1 MKTREKKKDQ
11 RWNYTVCRQAY
22 ALKLSLICQQPNALD
37 LYCVSS
43 TNHSTILCQQANILK
58 LSTAKHSETILTTAR
73 HSQTVLSTGK
83 HSFSCTVDRQTN
95 KLQYLRILLTG
106 ILKGYVY

>member
-1 MKTREKKKDQ
+1 MKTRKKKKDQ

-73 HSQTVLSTGK
+73 HSQTVCQQANILSAVLLIGK
-83 HSFSCTVDRQTN
+83 QTN
-95 KLQYLRILLTG
+95 CNTSEFC
-106 ILKGYVY
+106 